1 MADNKPIGPKIEL
14 FTESLAAYSVMTYVL
29 KIGDRHDN
37 NILVTRDGH
46 LLHIDYGFIL
56 GDVTKPFTPPLKL
69 SREMVD
75 TIDPENGL
83 QKICDWACP
92 AFNSLR
98 KRARLIL
105 VLIELMFTAPLE
117 CFQQNP
123 MRRLSQVENSLLLNC
138 TEIEAI
144 NSLQATFSESLSS
157 KMQVLWDVVHSVA
170 VSTNGPDADRDN

>member
-1 MADNKPIGPKIEL
+1 
-14 FTESLAAYSVMTYVL
+14 MTYVL